1 MPFSLEELLVANSH
15 MCTALGDLMLVWH
28 QRGDEG
34 PRRMELVEPLAAR
47 ISFASASLENLVV
60 GTTRGRFA
68 GRPVTF
74 PDLASIYTIAR
85 SQLEA
90 YLNFYYLYIGPQSDE
105 ERELKYNMYA
115 MAGLTLRQTA
125 RTEFEELY
133 EETQDPRL
141 PPLIAQ
147 IQQEAESIAHLRA
160 QIEAAPLFNTRY
172 NRQQRSNILSTT
184 QPRARTQSWP
194 DIIKASPLSSVTF
207 IRSWNLYSSHAHSEY
222 ISMLQLSQ
230 YTLNI
235 EEHDS
240 YTRLTALK
248 GAIMVLSIFIGQ
260 FVEYMQLQSSYNEF
274 HPDTRAMIEFW
285 QEVAQ
290 AG

>member
-1 MPFSLEELLVANSH
+1 
-15 MCTALGDLMLVWH
+15 
-28 QRGDEG
+28 
-34 PRRMELVEPLAAR
+34 MELIEPLAAR
-47 ISFASASLENLVV
+47 IGFASASLENLVV

-68 GRPVTF
+68 DRPVTF

-90 YLNFYYLYIGPQSDE
+90 YLNFYYLYIDPKSDE
-105 ERELKYNMYA
+105 ERELKYNMYVV
-115 MAGLTLRQTA
+115 AGLTVRQTA
-125 RTEFEELY
+125 KAEFEELY
-133 EETQDPRL
+133 AETQDSRL

-147 IQQEAESIAHLRA
+147 IQQEAERIAQLRT
-160 QIEAAPLFNTRY
+160 QIEADPLFNSKY
-172 NRQQRSNILSTT
+172 NRQQRSTILSIT

-194 DIIKASPLSSVTF
+194 DIIRASPLSTITF
-207 IRSWNLYSSHAHSEY
+207 MRSWNLYSSHAHSEY

-230 YTLNI
+230 YTLNV

-240 YTRLTALK
+240 YTRLPALK

-285 QEVAQ
+285 QRAAQ
-290 AG
+290 AE